1 MPLTA
6 TISLSGKIFCRT
18 PKGHR
23 IMTNASTMFSDYTKS
38 IKIDGPKTCQDEICC
53 LDSCNI
59 FQYNSHLCHSHF
71 NTALFSVRFAT
82 FALIFMEKALNC
94 QSIINTMNKLIT
106 SSMLKKEKQLTS
118 ICAQFFFY
126 TRGRHFHIIH

>member
-1 MPLTA
+1 
-6 TISLSGKIFCRT
+6 
-18 PKGHR
+18 
-23 IMTNASTMFSDYTKS
+23 MTNASTMFSDDAKS
-38 IKIDGPKTCQDEICC
+38 IKIYGSKTCKDEICC
-53 LDSCNI
+53 LGSCI
-59 FQYNSHLCHSHF
+59 MFQYNSHLCHPYF

-118 ICAQFFFY
+118 ICAQFFLKVFFFIQEVDIS
-126 TRGRHFHIIH
+126 TSFTKSPFITHVFPIN